1 MKSKD
6 LLRQSPLYAAMLPQM
21 LSYQVSYLGG
31 LQFKRHVRKKRP
43 SEDSNLY
50 LDLIENTV
58 AQPICRYIV
67 DTINDVV
74 FEPGIKRDLKFATPQ
89 GTAINPD
96 NIEWSQLM
104 LLDADLQNRSMNAF
118 MENVGDLTSI
128 YGQCWVFV
136 DMPQESEGNLGRPY
150 VVAINPIAVWDWD
163 YEIYGGRPV
172 LNYCKVLENEDNECY
187 YFKCYHL
194 GTEEYPS
201 YWISHKVKK
210 DAKEDEESE
219 IIGEGTYPEGMGIPG
234 FMAYAKQDPRSIDY
248 GISDID
254 SASDAM
260 REYYK
265 LECDAYTSIQFAKT
279 LIRADKG
286 VSVPAQAGSI
296 VRATQGQLE
305 TIPVDTGDVTKTM
318 EKQKEVL
325 DQIENLTGL
334 GGLRMS
340 RHNVQSGI
348 AIIEERKQ
356 LHRVAKAKARLM
368 EVAEEQIF
376 TYAARFM
383 NMRWAGEVLYATDYD
398 AHDTN
403 YRIAVYKEAKALV
416 PDNSMVDD
424 MITKDIIAILAPD
437 ESIAQYEQ
445 AFIDT
450 VTDPAMKQLM
460 TDDNER
466 VLSRD
471 LQSQIPTYN
480 SDYEGESDGSYELEE
495 YDGSGPGRPV
505 AVQNTGPSYETQ
517 QAIAVQ
523 LSGQNT
529 GR

>member
-6 LLRQSPLYAAMLPQM
+6 LLRQNPLYAAMLPQM
-21 LSYQVSYLGG
+21 LSYQKSYLGG
-31 LQFKRHVRKKRP
+31 LQFKRDVRKKRP
-43 SEDSNLY
+43 SEDSALY
-50 LDLIENTV
+50 NDVIDNTV
-58 AQPICRYIV
+58 AQPICRYVV

-74 FEPGIKRDLKFATPQ
+74 FEPGVKRDLRFATPQ

-96 NIEWSQLM
+96 NIEWAQLM
-104 LLDADLQNRSMNAF
+104 TLDADLNNRTMDGF
-118 MENVGDLTSI
+118 MENVGDLSSI

-136 DMPQESEGNLGRPY
+136 DMPQQSEGNLGRPY
-150 VVAINPIAVWDWD
+150 VVAVNPIAVWDWE
-163 YEIYGGRPV
+163 YEIYGGKPCV
-172 LNYCKVLENEDNECY
+172 KYIKVLENEDDECY

-194 GTEEYPS
+194 GTSEYPS
-201 YWISHKVKK
+201 YWISYKVSKQAQ
-210 DAKEDEESE
+210 DDQEAE
-219 IIGEGTYPEGMGIPG
+219 IISEGTYPEGMGVPG
-234 FMAYAKQDPRSIDY
+234 FMVYAKMDPRSIDY

-286 VSVPAQAGSI
+286 VSVPAAAGAI

-334 GGLRMS
+334 GGLRFS
-340 RHNVQSGI
+340 RHNVQSGV
-348 AIIEERKQ
+348 AIIEERKT

-383 NMRWAGEVLYATDYD
+383 DMRWAGEVIYATDYD
-398 AHDTN
+398 KHDTN
-403 YRIAVYKEAKALV
+403 YRIAVYKEAQALA
-416 PDNSMVDD
+416 PENAMVDAL
-424 MITKDIIAILAPD
+424 ITKDVIAMLAPS

-445 AFIDT
+445 AYIDT
-450 VTDPAMKQLM
+450 VTDPVIKQLM

-471 LQSQIPTYN
+471 LQSQIPSGY
-480 SDYEGESDGSYELEE
+480 DYEGVDDGSYEVDE
-495 YDGSGPGRPV
+495 YGSSGPGV
-505 AVQNTGPSYETQ
+505 AIQNTGPSYETQ